1 MNYGQNYNFWRQ
13 ILHDSTDCIQI
24 ISCLEILQI
33 LFIPFNIFCEQTN
46 VGRRFAQ
53 SLLVF
58 IHLISLMKFASEVS
72 FVWVISPESMIK
84 SFYLSI
90 NSVQTL
96 QAPTRR
102 TKLNFKKFRAKMFLI
117 KVKFNSISLFLY
129 NTLINNWETNSGR
142 QQLSK
147 FQ

>member
-24 ISCLEILQI
+24 ISCLQILQI

-72 FVWVISPESMIK
+72 FV
-84 SFYLSI
+84 
-90 NSVQTL
+90 
-96 QAPTRR
+96 
-102 TKLNFKKFRAKMFLI
+102 
-117 KVKFNSISLFLY
+117 
-129 NTLINNWETNSGR
+129 
-142 QQLSK
+142 
-147 FQ
+147 